1 MMSSPGRA
9 SRTACMTDRPPSPE
23 SNIPMGAL
31 LTDRLLRDVA
41 SVLEVA
47 GQPGTDEDTQHQHD
61 GSDDRALRKRL
72 SDRVTD
78 DAGKYRLKGIDENGT
93 CRRDEVLCPAHHN
106 LVKDNHA
113 DQDGHTDISHGRR
126 IKANVFKDNAV
137 ERAPKRDGNQLSKAK
152 SFRITRVGEAP

>member
-1 MMSSPGRA
+1 
-9 SRTACMTDRPPSPE
+9 
-23 SNIPMGAL
+23 MGAL

-47 GQPGTDEDTQHQHD
+47 GQPGTDEDTQHHHD
-61 GSDDRALRKRL
+61 GTDDRALRKRL

-93 CRRDEVLCPAHHN
+93 CRRDEFLRPAHHN
-106 LVKDNHA
+106 LIKDNHA
-113 DQDGHTDISHGRR
+113 DQNGHTDISHGRR

-152 SFRITRVGEAP
+152 KLSDHKSWRSARELRFPSRRQPHWQSSATLRCSR